1 MCYNGAV
8 HGIQLENR
16 SRDLTPPEG
25 SGKTSGKA
33 HCLNWI
39 KNNEELAR
47 PREKEENCVQR
58 KKTGAHAWREQTGV
72 HREPQK
78 KIHSLGSFVGEHE
91 RKDGPIIRLKQPFM
105 PLWGAWISPRI

>member
-39 KNNEELAR
+39 KKNNEELAR

-78 KIHSLGSFVGEHE
+78 KST
-91 RKDGPIIRLKQPFM
+91 
-105 PLWGAWISPRI
+105 LWGVLLGNMKGKMGR